1 MNRFTSNYKQ
11 SDQEIITKSINEYKF
26 IHESVTNFCNS
37 NQIKFF
43 HFFQPLVFFGKKNL
57 TKDEIE
63 WKKNGY
69 SSGDPEIFHKFYKSF
84 LEKKLNIID
93 LTNTFDDENK
103 QTYIDSGHLNILG
116 NFLVSKKIAKIISD

>member
-1 MNRFTSNYKQ
+1 MN
-11 SDQEIITKSINEYKF
+11 INLFMKALQIF
-26 IHESVTNFCNS
+26 VIQ

-84 LEKKLNIID
+84 LEK
-93 LTNTFDDENK
+93 T
-103 QTYIDSGHLNILG
+103 
-116 NFLVSKKIAKIISD
+116 